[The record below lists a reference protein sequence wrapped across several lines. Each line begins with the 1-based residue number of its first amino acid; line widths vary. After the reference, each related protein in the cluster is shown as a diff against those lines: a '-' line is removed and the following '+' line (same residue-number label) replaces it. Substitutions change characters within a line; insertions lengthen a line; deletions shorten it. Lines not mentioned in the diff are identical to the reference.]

1 MQKETKIRLLTG
13 LGVFLTAFVIYVKT
27 MAATTSFWD
36 CGEFIAISNILG
48 IPHPPGYPLYAVIGR
63 TTILMFQFLPE
74 IAARINLLSPLF
86 SAITVA
92 FVYLLTVKLIVL
104 WRGEPKDGLERLMLH
119 LSGAV
124 GAIFLAFAPTWW
136 DNSVE
141 AEVYG
146 LAMFT
151 MVLTVWLAMRWRDN
165 MGQVGNRKVIL
176 LLAFLFGLG
185 WASHMATL
193 LAALPILIFIL
204 LIDWKAL
211 MDWKIWLIGAVLFFL
226 ALTINAYL
234 LVRSNLNPGI
244 NECAPRDWDSMMYV
258 LQRKQYEPFN
268 FFQRKADFMYQF
280 NHMFFRYFKWQFNV
294 VSMALGIFGAL
305 MHLWEGEDKKLST
318 AALVLLVG
326 GILLGVFQGSA
337 MSAILI
343 ALAIVF
349 GFFHLLKRRDKS
361 FSLVGPAFLITGL
374 GLVVYLNMGNP
385 QPRDRDYIY
394 APCYLFFA
402 IWIGMGSWRLMH
414 LVRELMAKSLE
425 KWTRYA
431 IIGLGVILLGVGLF
445 NVRRYYHEKDRSNNW
460 IPADYGYNI
469 LQSALPGGIIFTNGD
484 NDTFPVWFVQEVW
497 RSRKD
502 VKIVNLSLGN
512 TNWYLKQMKQNGVAM
527 DISDYQ
533 IDQLQPLRT
542 PDGQI
547 FKVSDIAVRLIIAAN
562 AGKKLSFAQ
571 VLAPPKE
578 FAALV
583 FGKDYREKYPIYF
596 AATVSDDNLTG
607 LENYLSFEGMLYRVL
622 PDSTAKK
629 QPNIQVTQHNLNN
642 VYKMRGLTDPKVFK
656 DENTQRLLGNYAVTY
671 WNLGMALRRQADQAR
686 QNNRLKESRE
696 LQLQAVQQFEQA
708 HNIMPEESAGLNW
721 LGVTYAELGEFPK
734 ALGYFRQ
741 VMQKDPANP
750 YILMQLGMS
759 FQQAGIP
766 DSAEYYYKK
775 GIQINPNFGE
785 GYGRLYTFYLAQN
798 NTAQAIATLEE
809 WLARN
814 PGDEN
819 ARGELNKLKKTR

>member
-13 LGVFLTAFVIYVKT
+13 LGVFLTAFIIYVKT

-63 TTILMFQFLPE
+63 TVILMLPFIKE
-74 IAARINLLSPLF
+74 IAVRINVLSPLF

-104 WRGEPKDGLERLMLH
+104 WRGEPQDDLERLMLH

-124 GAIFLAFAPTWW
+124 AAIFLAFAPTWW
-136 DNSVE
+136 DNSIE

-146 LAMFT
+146 MAMFT
-151 MVLTVWLAMRWRDN
+151 MTLTVWLAMRWRDN

-193 LAALPILIFIL
+193 LAALPIFIFIL
-204 LIDWKAL
+204 LVDWKAM
-211 MDWKIWLIGAVLFFL
+211 MDWKIWLIGGVLFFL

-234 LVRSNLNPGI
+234 LVRSNLNPAI
-244 NECAPRDWDSMMYV
+244 NECAPKDWDSMMYV

-268 FFQRKADFMYQF
+268 FFERKADFMYQF

-326 GILLGVFQGSA
+326 GILLGVFQGSPMA
-337 MSAILI
+337 AILI

-349 GFFHLLKRRDKS
+349 GFFHLLKRKDKS

-394 APCYLFFA
+394 APCYLFYA
-402 IWIGMGSWRLMH
+402 IWIGMGTWRLMK
-414 LVRELMAKSLE
+414 LVREVMERYAQ

-431 IIGLGVILLGVGLF
+431 IVGLGVILLGVGLF
-445 NVRRYYHEKDRSNNW
+445 NVKRYYLEKDRSKNW
-460 IPADYGYNI
+460 IASDYGYNI
-469 LQSALPGGIIFTNGD
+469 LESALPGGIIFTNGD

-497 RSRKD
+497 GVRKD
-502 VKIVNLSLGN
+502 VRIVNLSLGN

-547 FKVSDIAVRLIIAAN
+547 FKISDIAVRLIIAAN
-562 AGKKLSFAQ
+562 AGKKLTFAQ

-583 FGKDYREKYPIYF
+583 FGKGYRENYPIYF

-607 LENYLSFEGMLYRVL
+607 LENYLSFEGMLYRIL
-622 PDSTAKK
+622 PDSTSKK
-629 QPNIQVTQHNLNN
+629 QPNIEVTQHNLTK

-671 WNLGMALRRQADQAR
+671 WNLGMALRRQADRAR
-686 QNNRLKESRE
+686 LEKQPDLAKD
-696 LQLQAVQQFEQA
+696 LQMQAVQQFEQA
-708 HNIMPEESAGLNW
+708 HQIMPEEAAGLNW
-721 LGVTYAELGEFPK
+721 LGVTYAELGEFSK
-734 ALGYFRQ
+734 SLVYFRQ

-750 YILMQLGMS
+750 YVLMQLGMS

-766 DSAEYYYKK
+766 DSAEYYYRR
-775 GIQINPNFGE
+775 GIQVNPNFGE
-785 GYGRLYTFYLAQN
+785 GYGRLYTFYVMQKE
-798 NTAQAIATLEE
+798 TAKAIAVLEE

-814 PGDEN
+814 PSDGN
-819 ARGELNKLKKTR
+819 AREELNKLKKTR